1 MLVGALCLGALTACG
16 GDDEPPVDP
25 DRVVLGPAEP
35 GSGHT
40 HGAGTGTGATI
51 GDGTAPTAGGWSLV
65 DVQLPPRT
73 GEPADLTFR
82 IVDAAGTPLLDY
94 TEEQTKL
101 LHLYVVRNDLQDYRH
116 LHPTLADDGT
126 WTARVDLAGP
136 GSYRVITEF
145 SPAADPK
152 GRHVVLG
159 RSDIVPGTW
168 SPEQVVATSTGGDG
182 IVRVVAPETVPSGPD
197 ERMVLTVAD
206 AEGRSP
212 ALGSYLGTYA
222 HLTGFNVETG
232 TFEHVHPY
240 GEPEVGDNGTAL
252 TFHTEFS
259 VPGRYL
265 FFVQV
270 RVDGFVHTLTVG
282 STVT

>member
-1 MLVGALCLGALTACG
+1 MRMTVSLALVVGLLTGCG
-16 GDDEPPVDP
+16 GGDESTVDP

-40 HGAGTGTGATI
+40 HAAGTGATI

-65 DVQLPPRT
+65 DVRLPRRA

-82 IVDAAGTPLLDY
+82 IVDEAGEPLLDY

-145 SPAADPK
+145 SPASDPQ

-168 SPEQVVATSTGGDG
+168 SPEKVAATSTGEDG
-182 IVRVVAPETVPSGPD
+182 IVQVVAPETVRSGPD
-197 ERMVLTVAD
+197 QRMVLTVTD
-206 AEGRSP
+206 TQGRSP
-212 ALGSYLGTYA
+212 HSAAISAPTR
-222 HLTGFNVETG
+222 T
-232 TFEHVHPY
+232 
-240 GEPEVGDNGTAL
+240 
-252 TFHTEFS
+252 
-259 VPGRYL
+259 
-265 FFVQV
+265 
-270 RVDGFVHTLTVG
+270 
-282 STVT
+282 